1 MDTQDIY
8 LGVLTKNMLKKFL
21 DQDDILQKQY
31 KELHDAVHYYF
42 KSALEYIQKNISF
55 DDLLICNAV
64 WVNVLDCVN
73 TKWEHVQYF
82 YDLFPNLMS
91 DISAVDFRLQFK
103 DYQTLFDDDFEHIAW
118 EEAKVL
124 EGLKDDDPENLFH
137 YRIGVL
143 WYYIANMKI
152 AGSNAKRFKLLP
164 KVAEV
169 ILIIP
174 HSNAELERLFSIVKK
189 INLQNAH
196 L

>member
-64 WVNVLDCVN
+64 WVNVLDCVS
-73 TKWEHVQYF
+73 TKREHVQSF

-91 DISAVDFRLQFK
+91 GISAVDFRL
-103 DYQTLFDDDFEHIAW
+103 
-118 EEAKVL
+118 
-124 EGLKDDDPENLFH
+124 
-137 YRIGVL
+137 
-143 WYYIANMKI
+143 
-152 AGSNAKRFKLLP
+152 
-164 KVAEV
+164 
-169 ILIIP
+169 
-174 HSNAELERLFSIVKK
+174 
-189 INLQNAH
+189 
-196 L
+196 

>member
-1 MDTQDIY
+1 
-8 LGVLTKNMLKKFL
+8 MLSIIISSLLLNTFKKIFPL
-21 DQDDILQKQY
+21 
-31 KELHDAVHYYF
+31 
-42 KSALEYIQKNISF
+42 

-73 TKWEHVQYF
+73 TKWQHVQYL

-91 DISAVDFRLQFK
+91 GTSADDFRLEFT
-103 DYQTLFDDDFEHIAW
+103 DYQTLFDDDFEHVAW

-124 EGLKDDDPENLFH
+124 ESLKADDGENLFH
-137 YRIGVL
+137 NRMSVL

-164 KVAEV
+164 KVAKV

-174 HSNAELERLFSIVKK
+174 HSNAELERLFSIVTKR
-189 INLQNAH
+189 NL
-196 L
+196 